1 MIQDTLLPLL
11 RVADVSTDSDEEAFY
26 IVLDGLLS
34 TAS

>member
-1 MIQDTLLPLL
+1 MVQDKLLPLL
-11 RVADVSTDSDEEAFY
+11 RVADVSLDEEAFY